1 MEVKKVAEEWEILDE
16 EEEAANSE
24 EKTKKLVPQMF
35 YKQVHV
41 FGKKASERMLT
52 KRYGIMQQ
60 RQRSDL
66 CQGRERCIHY
76 QERKGERC
84 TSSLKNN

>member
-35 YKQVHV
+35 YK
-41 FGKKASERMLT
+41 
-52 KRYGIMQQ
+52 
-60 RQRSDL
+60 
-66 CQGRERCIHY
+66 
-76 QERKGERC
+76 
-84 TSSLKNN
+84 